1 MKATL
6 RIAAVADIHVKR
18 AGQGSMQALFTSA
31 TEQADVLLLC
41 GDLTDYGLVEEAK
54 ILAKEITTSLR
65 IPVIG
70 ILGNHDFESGKQE
83 DVVKI
88 MIDAGVTM
96 LESPRV
102 LEGLPDE
109 VALPLLQM
117 ARRREI
123 EKSDL
128 LYAFDERP
136 SFVSYVSVGWF
147 KLATFTPEGEERVLT
162 VKRGGEFLS
171 LEAAADAEFVTSEV
185 VALTRASVL
194 TWEVGDLRARFNT
207 VPSFTIAVGRVLA
220 RAAQRDLRSRVISD
234 SSRVAARLARILFQ
248 LAREQGKPVKDGLR
262 LQLPLTQEELAEL
275 ITVRRE
281 TVSLNFGELERE
293 GVIRRDG
300 RTVVVLVDAMEAYL
314 ERLGMGLEDRRRR

>member
-1 MKATL
+1 
-6 RIAAVADIHVKR
+6 
-18 AGQGSMQALFTSA
+18 
-31 TEQADVLLLC
+31 
-41 GDLTDYGLVEEAK
+41 
-54 ILAKEITTSLR
+54 
-65 IPVIG
+65 
-70 ILGNHDFESGKQE
+70 
-83 DVVKI
+83 
-88 MIDAGVTM
+88 M

-109 VALPLLQM
+109 VALPLMDM

-136 SFVSYVSVGWF
+136 NFVSYVSTGWF

-171 LEAAADAEFVTSEV
+171 LEAVADAEFVTPEV